1 MNLLYE
7 ALPDSVAVNGSA
19 YPIYTD
25 FRDWLRFFDLQEDT
39 NISQKEKLRLMLAWY
54 KEQPPPECLKES
66 IEALISFAVRGKQL
80 SDTGTPGQKSTD
92 RVLSWS
98 YDAAYIYA
106 AFLSVYRIDLLSIP
120 YLHFHAFMGL
130 LDGLPEDTPLKQ
142 RMGYRAVNLSAIKDK
157 NEKKRIRKIKD
168 SIRIPQAKL
177 DAYQV
182 GDFFG

>member
-7 ALPDSVAVNGSA
+7 ALPEVVTVGGSV

-25 FRDWLRFFDLQEDT
+25 FRDWLRFFDLQEET
-39 NISQKEKLRLMLAWY
+39 AISQRDKLRLMLAWY
-54 KEQPPPECLKES
+54 KEQPPPELAKEA
-66 IEALISFAVRGKQL
+66 IEALLSFAVRGKQL
-80 SDTGTPGQKSTD
+80 TNTSGQKSTD

-98 YDAAYIYA
+98 YDAPYIYA

-177 DAYQV
+177 DAYQT
-182 GDFFG
+182 GAFFG